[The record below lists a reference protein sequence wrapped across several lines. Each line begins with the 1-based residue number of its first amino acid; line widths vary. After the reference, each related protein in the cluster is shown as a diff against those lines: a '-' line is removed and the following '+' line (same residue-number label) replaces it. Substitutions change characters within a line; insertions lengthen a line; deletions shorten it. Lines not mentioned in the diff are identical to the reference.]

1 MSSTNC
7 HIFPFRG
14 LRYHETQ
21 AGPLH
26 EVTAPPYDV
35 INPQEQAAFYAQS
48 PYNVVRLILNQAEP
62 GDTFEK
68 GVYTRAAGFFKD
80 WQAEGVLQMDEAPGF
95 YAYTQTWQE
104 ASGNTIERKG
114 VIGLLKL
121 EPFETGVVLPHE
133 RTLGGPK
140 ADRLNLMKTALGNF
154 SQIFMIYDDP
164 ACQLE
169 ALLEQ
174 RNDLAW
180 SQATDGDGVLHQ
192 LGLIQDEPSCVA
204 LQQMFSN
211 QVLLIAD
218 GHHRYETALNFKN
231 EVRQTLYRDKNLPE
245 PPEGSLLSD
254 YVMVF
259 LTNMND
265 PGLKVYPTHRV
276 LYKWPEDWTQE
287 RFETAFF
294 EQVQAL
300 ETPSDKSWGYWS
312 STHPQ
317 FTQLDATQAEPVL
330 ALPEVLRGLDVAQ
343 LDAVVFDG
351 IFKTSANDLKA
362 QGVLGFYRNEME
374 LRQKMS
380 AGDVVA
386 VFWMDTPNVAQIRQV
401 SMAGLRMPQ
410 KSTYFYPKTLSGLA
424 LYPYHPNRKQPEVNS
439 LTGVLENPVPVTAP
453 LPLGAAYQ
461 PALSQM
467 NR

>member
-1 MSSTNC
+1 MNPTRC
-7 HIFPFRG
+7 QIFPFRG
-14 LRYHETQ
+14 LRYDVTQ
-21 AGPLH
+21 AGSLNQ
-26 EVTAPPYDV
+26 VTAPPYDV
-35 INPQEQAAFYAQS
+35 INPQEQEAFYAQS

-62 GDTFEK
+62 GDTLEN
-68 GVYTRAAGFFKD
+68 GVYSRAAKFFQD

-114 VIGLLKL
+114 LIGLLKL

-154 SQIFMIYDDP
+154 SQIFMIYDDS

-169 ALLEQ
+169 SLLEKRQ
-174 RNDLAW
+174 DLAW
-180 SQATDGDGVLHQ
+180 SKATDGDGVLHQ
-192 LGLIQDEPSCVA
+192 LGLIQDEASCA
-204 LQQMFSN
+204 SLQQMFSN

-218 GHHRYETALNFKN
+218 GHHRYETALNFKA

-276 LYKWPEDWTQE
+276 LYKWPDGWNQE
-287 RFETAFF
+287 RFEAEFF
-294 EQVQAL
+294 SRVKAL
-300 ETPSDKSWGYWS
+300 ETYSENSWGYWS
-312 STHPQ
+312 STHED
-317 FTQLDATQAEPVL
+317 FTQVDATQAQPVL
-330 ALPEVLRGLDVAQ
+330 ALAEVLQGLDVAQ

-351 IFKTSANDLKA
+351 IFNTSANDLKA
-362 QGVLGFYRNEME
+362 QGVLGFYRNEAE
-374 LRQKMS
+374 LRQKMAS
-380 AGDVVA
+380 GEVVA

-410 KSTYFYPKTLSGLA
+410 KSTYFYPKTLSGLV
-424 LYPYHPNRKQPEVNS
+424 LYPYHPNVKQPNVNS
-439 LTGVLENPVPVTAP
+439 LTGVVADPVPVITP
-453 LPLGAAYQ
+453 LSLGSTYQ